1 MSRKKL
7 LAVMSAVTLAT
18 SSMSMPTTASAATT
32 LKLKNI
38 TNSSKTMY
46 VGKTF
51 TIKTNV
57 STSKL
62 SFKSSNTKVAKISKK
77 GVLTAKST
85 GTCTITVT
93 AKIKKITK
101 KKSFQL
107 KVKKQ
112 TVVSATQKP
121 TTVATATPVS
131 NQTTTGAQNQ
141 TANTAPS
148 NTEVPAPSATAA
160 TPIST
165 VLDDAAAVQAST
177 APTET
182 TQVSATPKATAAA
195 QASKVPAAT
204 LAPTASS
211 KATTTPET
219 TTSPEATA
227 TPVVTATPEVTG
239 NTFVTSITFSDTAVT
254 LADEAGNTVKPE
266 DASNLYITNG
276 TTVTI
281 VTPTN
286 DTANSNNNKEIAISG
301 TCNNGQIVIDVD
313 KTKYKDGEVDLSLAG
328 LSLSNT
334 QTSPIYIA
342 SVDSGCNISI
352 KKDTSNTLSDGESY
366 TNADNDNGVIY
377 SKDDLKIKGK
387 GTLKITGNC
396 GYGIISKDD
405 LKVFNGTID
414 ITSKDVCLKGKDSVK
429 FGDKDDLGTEGAYDN
444 LILTLESTASDCVRS
459 NNPIDDAS
467 KVSEDDDYGDGKEG
481 TIMIN
486 GGTFH
491 VKAYAD
497 AFQSNGT
504 LTVNGG
510 TFDIYTYEGSD
521 YSNKT
526 HSDQPGGGWNNMPGN
541 SGGWGNWSDFFG
553 GMFGNADNS
562 STSTS
567 TTTSSDVSAKG
578 FKSAGDMLIAGGNG
592 TFDVSDDA
600 FHCGGVLTVNDGTYT
615 IASGDDG
622 VHSDTTLNITGG
634 TITVNKSYEGIEG
647 TTINISGGVVDVTT
661 SDDGINAAGG
671 NSNSAWGGGFG
682 MGNTTSSNYQINI
695 TGGTIHVDARGDG
708 IDSNGSLTISGGLT
722 LVEGPENN
730 GNSCLDTDA
739 SFTFTGGIVLALDAG
754 GMMNEG
760 YPSNTTNY
768 LTASFSN
775 ASSDQNII
783 AVTDNDGNVVS
794 LFQYSCKASRVVY
807 MNSDLALYDDSNNA
821 NYKLVLNPTY
831 TQELDVLGYASTGK
845 ISEGTTLT
853 LGSAS
858 SSTTPQRPG
867 RH

>member
-18 SSMSMPTTASAATT
+18 SSMSIPATTANAATT

-57 STSKL
+57 STSNL

-77 GVLTAKST
+77 GVLTAKSA

-107 KVKKQ
+107 KVKKA
-112 TVVSATQKP
+112 TVVVATTKP

-131 NQTTTGAQNQ
+131 NQTPTDSQGQ
-141 TANTAPS
+141 TASTTPS
-148 NTEVPAPSATAA
+148 NTEVPAPSATATA
-160 TPIST
+160 
-165 VLDDAAAVQAST
+165 QAST
-177 APTET
+177 VPTSTAT
-182 TQVSATPKATAAA
+182 TQVSATPKATASA
-195 QASKVPAAT
+195 QTSTVPVAT
-204 LAPTASS
+204 VAPTTSP
-211 KATTTPET
+211 KATYTPET

-239 NTFVTSITFSDTAVT
+239 STFVTSITFSDTAVT
-254 LADEAGNTVKPE
+254 LADEAGNTVKAE
-266 DASNLYITNG
+266 DASNLYVTNG
-276 TTVTI
+276 TSVTI
-281 VTPTN
+281 VAPTN
-286 DTANSNNNKEIAISG
+286 DTANSENDKEIAISG

-328 LSLSNT
+328 LTLSNT

-342 SVDSGCNISI
+342 SIDSGCNISI

-366 TNADNDNGVIY
+366 TNADGDNGVIY

-387 GTLKITGNC
+387 GALRITGNC

-414 ITSKDVCLKGKDSVK
+414 ITSKDACLKGKDSVK

-481 TIMIN
+481 TIVIN

-491 VKAYAD
+491 VKAYTD

-521 YSNKT
+521 HSTKT
-526 HSDQPGGGWNNMPGN
+526 HSDQPGGGMNKVPGGGMNNVPGN
-541 SGGWGNWSDFFG
+541 GGSWSDFLSG
-553 GMFGNADNS
+553 LIGTQDIS
-562 STSTS
+562 STSAT

-600 FHCGGVLTVNDGTYT
+600 LHCGGVLTINAGTYT

-622 VHSDTTLNITGG
+622 VHSDTILNITGG
-634 TITVNKSYEGIEG
+634 TITVSKSYEGIEG
-647 TTINISGGVVDVTT
+647 TTMNISGGIVDITA
-661 SDDGINAAGG
+661 SDDGINAGGG
-671 NSNSAWGGGFG
+671 NSNNAMSGGLVTD
-682 MGNTTSSNYQINI
+682 NTANSTPQINI
-695 TGGTIHVDARGDG
+695 SGGTIHVDARGDG

-722 LVEGPENN
+722 LVEGPEDT
-730 GNSCLDTDA
+730 GNSCLDTDGT
-739 SFTFTGGIVLALDAG
+739 FTFTGGIVLALDAG
-754 GMMNEG
+754 GMRNEG
-760 YPSNTTNY
+760 FPSNTTNY
-768 LTASFSN
+768 LTASFSG
-775 ASSDQNII
+775 ATSDKNII

-794 LFQYSCKASRVVY
+794 LFQYGINAGRVVY
-807 MNSDLALYDDSNNA
+807 MNSDLTMYDDNKNA

-831 TQELDVLGYASTGK
+831 TEELDALGYASTGK
-845 ISEGTTLT
+845 ISDGTTLT

>member
-18 SSMSMPTTASAATT
+18 SSMSIPAATASAATT

-46 VGKTF
+46 VGKSF
-51 TIKTNV
+51 TIKTNI
-57 STSKL
+57 STGNL
-62 SFKSSNTKVAKISKK
+62 SFKSSNTKVAKVSKK
-77 GVLTAKST
+77 GVLTAKAA

-93 AKIKKITK
+93 AKLKKSTK

-107 KVKKQ
+107 KVKKKNS
-112 TVVSATQKP
+112 VVAT
-121 TTVATATPVS
+121 TTPSTTATATPVS
-131 NQTTTGAQNQ
+131 TQTATGTQNQ
-141 TANTAPS
+141 TA
-148 NTEVPAPSATAA
+148 
-160 TPIST
+160 ST
-165 VLDDAAAVQAST
+165 TDSTAVQAST
-177 APTET
+177 VPAPTET
-182 TQVSATPKATAAA
+182 TQVSATPKTTAAA
-195 QASKVPAAT
+195 QTPKVPAASV
-204 LAPTASS
+204 APTTSP
-211 KATTTPET
+211 KATDTLET
-219 TTSPEATA
+219 TASPEATT
-227 TPVVTATPEVTG
+227 TPVVTAPPEVTG
-239 NTFVTSITFSDTAVT
+239 SIFVTSITFSDTAVT
-254 LADEAGNTVKPE
+254 LADEAGNTVNAE
-266 DASNLYITNG
+266 DASNLYVTNG
-276 TTVTI
+276 TSVTI
-281 VTPTN
+281 VAPTN
-286 DTANSNNNKEIAISG
+286 DTANSDNDKEIAISG

-328 LSLSNT
+328 LSLSNA

-342 SVDSGCNISI
+342 SIDSCCNISI

-366 TNADNDNGVIY
+366 TNADGDNGVIY

-396 GYGIISKDD
+396 GYGIVSKDD
-405 LKVFNGTID
+405 LKIFNGTID
-414 ITSKDVCLKGKDSVK
+414 ITSKDACLKGKDSVK
-429 FGDKDDLGTEGAYDN
+429 FGDKDDLGTEGSYDN

-481 TIMIN
+481 TIVIN

-491 VKAYAD
+491 VKSYAD

-521 YSNKT
+521 YSTKT
-526 HSDQPGGGWNNMPGN
+526 HSDQPGGGMNNVPGN
-541 SGGWGNWSDFFG
+541 GGGWGNWSDFFNE
-553 GMFGNADNS
+553 MFGTTNTN

-567 TTTSSDVSAKG
+567 TSSTTSSDVSAKG

-600 FHCGGVLTVNDGTYT
+600 FHCGGVLTINNGTYT

-647 TTINISGGVVDVTT
+647 TTINISGGVVDVAT

-671 NSNSAWGGGFG
+671 NSNSIWGGGSS
-682 MGNTTSSNYQINI
+682 MGNTTNSNYQINI
-695 TGGTIHVDARGDG
+695 TGGTIHVDAHGDG

-730 GNSCLDTDA
+730 GNSCLDTDG

-754 GMMNEG
+754 GMNGEG

-768 LTASFSN
+768 LTASLSG
-775 ASSDQNII
+775 ATSDKNII

-794 LFQYSCKASRVVY
+794 LFQYGSKASRVVY
-807 MNSDLALYDDSNNA
+807 MNSDLTLYDDNKNA

-831 TQELDVLGYASTGK
+831 TEELDALGYASTGK
-845 ISEGTTLT
+845 ISDGTPLT

-858 SSTTPQRPG
+858 NTTTPQRPG

>member
-18 SSMSMPTTASAATT
+18 SSMSIPAMTANAATT
-32 LKLKNI
+32 LKLKNV

-57 STSKL
+57 STSNL

-77 GVLTAKST
+77 GVLTAKSA

-107 KVKKQ
+107 KVKKA
-112 TVVSATQKP
+112 TVVVATTKP
-121 TTVATATPVS
+121 TTAATATPVS
-131 NQTTTGAQNQ
+131 NQTATGTQ
-141 TANTAPS
+141 TPTASSTPS
-148 NTEVPAPSATAA
+148 NTEVPAPSAAAA

-165 VLDDAAAVQAST
+165 APTQTSTVPTST
-177 APTET
+177 AN
-182 TQVSATPKATAAA
+182 TQTSATPKATASA
-195 QASKVPAAT
+195 QASTVPVAT
-204 LAPTASS
+204 VAPTTSP
-211 KATTTPET
+211 KATDTPET

-239 NTFVTSITFSDTAVT
+239 STFVTSITFSDTAVI
-254 LADEAGNTVKPE
+254 LADEAGNTVNAE
-266 DASNLYITNG
+266 DASNLYVTNG
-276 TTVTI
+276 TSVTI
-281 VTPTN
+281 VAPTN
-286 DTANSNNNKEIAISG
+286 DTANSENNKEIAIAG
-301 TCNNGQIVIDVD
+301 TCNNGQIVVDVD
-313 KTKYKDGEVDLSLAG
+313 KTKYKDGEVDFSLAG
-328 LSLSNT
+328 LNLSNT

-342 SVDSGCNISI
+342 SIDGCCNISI
-352 KKDTSNTLSDGESY
+352 KKDTTNTLSDGESY
-366 TNADNDNGVIY
+366 TNADDDNGVIY

-387 GTLKITGNC
+387 GSLKITGNC

-405 LKVFNGTID
+405 LKIFNGTID

-459 NNPIDDAS
+459 NNPMDDAS

-481 TIMIN
+481 TIVIN

-526 HSDQPGGGWNNMPGN
+526 HSDQPGGGMNNMPGN
-541 SGGWGNWSDFFG
+541 GGGWGNWSDFFG
-553 GMFGNADNS
+553 GLFGTTDNS
-562 STSTS
+562 SSSAT

-634 TITVNKSYEGIEG
+634 TITVSKSYEGIEG

-671 NSNSAWGGGFG
+671 NSNSVWNGDFA
-682 MGNTTSSNYQINI
+682 MGNTANSNYQINI

-730 GNSCLDTDA
+730 GNSCLDTDG

-754 GMMNEG
+754 GMNGEG

-768 LTASFSN
+768 LTASLTG
-775 ASSDQNII
+775 ATSDQNII

-794 LFQYSCKASRVVY
+794 LFQYGSKASRVVY
-807 MNSDLALYDDSNNA
+807 MNSDLTLYDDNKNA

-831 TQELDVLGYASTGK
+831 TEELDVLGYASTGK
-845 ISEGTTLT
+845 ISDGTTLT

-858 SSTTPQRPG
+858 STTSPQRPG